1 MLKERD
7 LSWDLRVPAWH
18 LEEAAATLEGFP
30 GLRVILNHSG
40 LPWDRTPQGLAQWRA
55 GMRALADNAN
65 VAVKL
70 SELGTPWHVWDA
82 GANRELLCEVLDI
95 FGAQRCL
102 FASNFPVSGLKVSYG
117 DWLALVTSAIEQM
130 TRADLRQNTLD
141 KVLHDNAIHW
151 YRLPI
156 AAIAS
161 PTDAAAV
168 TSSTATSI
176 TPSTTTHKT
185 PMA

>member
-1 MLKERD
+1 
-7 LSWDLRVPAWH
+7 
-18 LEEAAATLEGFP
+18 
-30 GLRVILNHSG
+30 
-40 LPWDRTPQGLAQWRA
+40 
-55 GMRALADNAN
+55 MRALADNPN

-70 SELGTPWHVWDA
+70 SELGTPWHAWDA

-117 DWLALVTSAIEQM
+117 DWLALVTSAIEQ
-130 TRADLRQNTLD
+130 TTSADLCQNTLD

-161 PTDAAAV
+161 PTGAAAV
-168 TSSTATSI
+168 PSSTATTPSITSSTATHT
-176 TPSTTTHKT
+176 TPT
-185 PMA
+185 A